1 MASEQP
7 QDHLSLNAIWERVE
21 HAQPAESRWQRIGAI
36 LIGLQERGAKVRLHE
51 IKCVET
57 HSGVS
62 ANDYY
67 LRLGNE
73 QVQGFDLVE
82 MERKL
87 RDLVVDWGNGKE
99 PKVSHKTIRSMQSV
113 RRDITTVEDKL
124 LTCTRRIINEEI
136 MRQQLDLD
144 TVPAESAGGSRRL

>member
-1 MASEQP
+1 MASEHP

-51 IKCVET
+51 IKCVES

-67 LRLGNE
+67 LRLGKE
-73 QVQGFDLVE
+73 QTQDFDLVE

-87 RDLVVDWGNGKE
+87 RELVSDWGDGKE
-99 PKVSHKTIRSMQSV
+99 PKVSHKTIRSMQSLP
-113 RRDITTVEDKL
+113 RDIAAVEDKL

-144 TVPAESAGGSRRL
+144 TVSAEGSGGARRL